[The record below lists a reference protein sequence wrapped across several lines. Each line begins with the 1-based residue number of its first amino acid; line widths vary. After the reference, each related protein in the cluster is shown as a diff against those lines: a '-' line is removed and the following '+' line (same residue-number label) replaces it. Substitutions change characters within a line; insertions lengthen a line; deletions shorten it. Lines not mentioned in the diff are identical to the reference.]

1 VANVYGSGSRRPK
14 PPRIRNT
21 VNANSTEFKH
31 FDNLCNIYIIQ
42 DGARVID
49 GTKHA
54 NKLKLEFDEIVYIKR
69 PQGVEKQH
77 R

>member
-1 VANVYGSGSRRPK
+1 MPQ
-14 PPRIRNT
+14 IW
-21 VNANSTEFKH
+21 
-31 FDNLCNIYIIQ
+31 LQ

-54 NKLKLEFDEIVYIKR
+54 NKLKLDFDEIVYIKR
-69 PQGVEKQH
+69 PQGVEKQY